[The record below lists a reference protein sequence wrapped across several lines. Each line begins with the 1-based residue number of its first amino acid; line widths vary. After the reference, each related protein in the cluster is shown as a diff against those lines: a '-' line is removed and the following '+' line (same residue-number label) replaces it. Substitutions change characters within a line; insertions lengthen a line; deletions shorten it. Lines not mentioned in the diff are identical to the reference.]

1 MKYLKMLGLAAVA
14 AMAVMAF
21 IGAASAS
28 ATVLCE
34 NTPAAGTDCNNP
46 VKINTSIDFSVENG
60 TSAILTGPFGE
71 IIDTCTGSTAKGPV
85 TDPGSTTTTV
95 KGSLEAAAGGALTF
109 TGCTK
114 TTTVITGGTIEV
126 HHITGTDNG
135 TVTSSGATVIIHN
148 TLFGECAYK
157 TSNTDIGTI
166 TGRTSTGAQP
176 TFDIK
181 GTIPAEKSNSGV
193 TCPNGVWEGSYE
205 YTNTTL
211 FDVAAG

>member
-1 MKYLKMLGLAAVA
+1 MKHLKMLGLAAVA

-34 NTPAAGTDCNNP
+34 NTPAAGTDCSNT
-46 VKINTSIDFSVENG
+46 VKINTSIDFSVERG
-60 TSAILTGPFGE
+60 TSVILTGPFGE

-85 TDPGSTTTTV
+85 TDPGGTTTTV
-95 KGSLEAAAGGALTF
+95 KDSFETVAGGELTF
-109 TGCTK
+109 SGCTK

-135 TVTSSGATVIIHN
+135 TATSSGATVIIHN

-157 TSNTDIGTI
+157 TSSTDIGTI
-166 TGRTSTGAQP
+166 TGQSATGAQP
-176 TFDIK
+176 TLDVK
-181 GTIPAEKSNSGV
+181 APLPAEKSKSGV

-205 YTNTTL
+205 DTNTTL

>member
-34 NTPAAGTDCNNP
+34 NTPAAGTDCTNP
-46 VKINTSIDFSVENG
+46 VANGTSIDFSVEKG

-71 IIDTCTGSTAKGPV
+71 VIDTCTESTAKGPI
-85 TDPGSTTTTV
+85 TNPGSTTATV
-95 KGSLEAAAGGALTF
+95 AGSLEAAAGGTLTF
-109 TGCTK
+109 GNCTK
-114 TTTVITGGTIEV
+114 VTTVVTGGTIEV

-135 TVTSSGATVIIHN
+135 TVTSSGATVIIHG
-148 TLFGECAYK
+148 TLFGECAFK
-157 TSNTDIGTI
+157 TSNTEIGTI
-166 TGRTSTGAQP
+166 TGRSATGAQP

-181 GTIPAEKSNSGV
+181 AILPAEKSKSGV

>member
-34 NTPAAGTDCNNP
+34 NTPAAGTDCS
-46 VKINTSIDFSVENG
+46 NTVAQNTVIDFSVEKN

-71 IIDTCTGSTAKGPV
+71 VIDTCTGSTSKGKLSNA
-85 TDPGSTTTTV
+85 GSTTTTV
-95 KGSLEAAAGGALTF
+95 SGSQEVAAGGELTF

-114 TTTVITGGTIEV
+114 PTTVITGGTIEV

-181 GTIPAEKSNSGV
+181 ATIPAEKSNSGI
-193 TCPNGVWEGSYE
+193 TCPNGTWEGSYE
-205 YTNTTL
+205 YTGTTL